1 VTRFCTSTFHDHDN
15 QQDLPMPTTSST
27 AAAAIDFRLATKGRN
42 QPLDGLLEQ
51 AKVSVG
57 LAKLHAATLG
67 VASWTALRTTAMES
81 EIASLQG
88 DVVAGIDRAN
98 VARHATQ
105 QQHAAIDAAK
115 EFIRKLR
122 AATPMVLRDTKIEGI
137 PHDAFHAGGGLGRS
151 VPTIAGYLLGVK
163 GPLLKLDADFAPY
176 FAGKSPSTLLVDVG
190 HALDTADVTQET
202 GIKSLPEATLTVYET
217 KGRLLENIEDLNR
230 IAKIAFEGDARARA
244 LFNKDILLRA
254 RKAAKGTPSDAAAGD
269 AKTAT
274 TSPTPA
280 SPSGSESAAT
290 TSNAASPAPPTAKN
304 GKAATLEPAHA

>member
-1 VTRFCTSTFHDHDN
+1 
-15 QQDLPMPTTSST
+15 MPTTSVAS
-27 AAAAIDFRLATKGRN
+27 AIDFRLASKGRN
-42 QPLDGLLEQ
+42 QPLDALLEQ

-57 LAKLHAATLG
+57 LVKLHAATLA
-67 VASWTALRTTAMES
+67 VASWTTARTTAMEA

-115 EFIRKLR
+115 EFVRKLR
-122 AATPMVLRDTKIEGI
+122 AAAPMVLRDTKIEGI
-137 PHDAFHAGGGLGRS
+137 PHDAFHAGGSLGRA
-151 VPTIAGYLLGVK
+151 VPAIAGYLLGVK

-176 FAGKSPSTLLVDVG
+176 FGGKSPSALLVDVS

-254 RKAAKGTPSDAAAGD
+254 RKAAKAAPSDAPAGD

-274 TSPTPA
+274 TTPTPG
-280 SPSGSESAAT
+280 SPSGSESAT
-290 TSNAASPAPPTAKN
+290 TTPNAAPPAPPNAKSS
-304 GKAATLEPAHA
+304 KTATLEPAHA